1 VRIIPARTGW
11 QLVALSCVL
20 LWAHASTSQS
30 PPSNDSEARIS
41 VRISAERPHY
51 QPGEDVRLH
60 VEIWN
65 EGKQNLFVSNNIDDV
80 ASNAIA
86 TINLT
91 LYDGD
96 QAIGPG
102 FVIAGDSFSSERAS
116 YPPLATELPRYW
128 IALPPQ
134 HFYGQEVVMLASW
147 YSKLSVPGKYRIQG
161 KYRSR
166 GFLARSIN
174 NPLLHYADE
183 LKQLPYEAWVGDV
196 ETNSVWIEVTKEPVR
211 SRVNSPH

>member
-1 VRIIPARTGW
+1 MHFRKGNENHPGPDRVATGRS
-11 QLVALSCVL
+11 VMCFALGTRFDESE
-20 LWAHASTSQS
+20 STIQRL
-30 PPSNDSEARIS
+30 EAQIS
-41 VRISAERPHY
+41 VRISTERTHFE
-51 QPGEDVRLH
+51 PGEDVRLH

-65 EGKQNLFVSNNIDDV
+65 EGNHDLFVFKNIDAFVSNEL
-80 ASNAIA
+80 A

-91 LYDGD
+91 LYDSS

-183 LKQLPYEAWVGDV
+183 LKQLPYEAWVGEKV
-196 ETNSVWIEVTKEPVR
+196 AG
-211 SRVNSPH
+211 